1 MLLSLTLA
9 QYLILSGCDGS
20 GGGGS
25 AQEIVTTMGKG
36 PTTYGRHKDQ
46 TTTMRYQSHWI
57 FCLKRSCC
65 WFLPRNISCQYT
77 VLRSVDLWIKGSVKS
92 RTFLLRRRACFP
104 SPSGASHGTLL
115 SRNTSGSVDKCVLL
129 STRRRADSMTRN
141 RGKART

>member
-1 MLLSLTLA
+1 MLETLLPRSIVSPAIMLLSLTLA

-36 PTTYGRHKDQ
+36 PTTYGRHKHQ

-92 RTFLLRRRACFP
+92 RTFLLRRDASSP
-104 SPSGASHGTLL
+104 PPSGASHGLFYPEIPPPQY
-115 SRNTSGSVDKCVLL
+115 
-129 STRRRADSMTRN
+129 STYGIM
-141 RGKART
+141 